1 MANNPQPAR
10 GEYDLAEYFRMKR
23 PCKNCPFLK
32 EGGIELAPGRME
44 DIVNHLYASDENSFQ
59 CHETVHSDKFGGKW
73 DDETGDYNPSGKE
86 AHCAGAA
93 AFLQKTGMSS
103 KWMRIGYVTGALD
116 FDQVRA
122 TMPAVIDS
130 ANEHHSSSDPHD

>member
-1 MANNPQPAR
+1 MADNTTPVGVDYN
-10 GEYDLAEYFRMKR
+10 LAEYFRMKR

-44 DIVNHLYASDENSFQ
+44 DIVGHLYASDENTFD
-59 CHETVHSDKFGGKW
+59 CHETVHSDKFGGTW
-73 DDETGDYNPSGKE
+73 DDETGNYRPSGKE

-103 KWMRIGYVTGALD
+103 KWMRIAYVTGALD
-116 FDQVRA
+116 LDQVRA